1 MNALLI
7 SIPAVPLF
15 AGVVVRAI
23 GSKLRGAGAW
33 LPFIATAYS
42 VAALVLLSGK
52 HVDAITR
59 WFTVG
64 SLSLDVGLRLDGLSW
79 WVSLIVA
86 CVASAVNLYS
96 INYMKEDDSQPRFFA
111 WMSFFAGAM
120 LTLVLASSLLLMFMA
135 WEGVGAAS
143 WGLIGFWQREEK
155 ARYAAQEAFLMT
167 RLGDFGFLLAW
178 LTVLL
183 TVRSVDIL
191 VFLSAVGSGVFPPA
205 VLLLLALLFLGAAI
219 GKSAQL
225 PLSAWLPDAMAG
237 PAPVSALMHS
247 ATMVAAGVYLILRL
261 YPAFQASPTAL
272 TVILWVGAITA
283 VVAALTATAQ
293 FDLKRIL
300 AWSTISQLGEMMIA
314 LGLGAPLASAFHL
327 STHAAFKSGLF
338 LAAGVV
344 DHAVHTRD
352 LRELGGLANQLRL
365 TAIVFSICA
374 LALAGFPLLSG
385 FWSEESI
392 LEAAQQKGFAW
403 GIVMVL
409 LIFIAGVYISRAGV
423 ATFGWRPQRSK
434 REVSATA
441 SLESTA
447 MIVLAVAAA
456 GLGLAIRSVLAPVLG
471 IAGMANSE
479 SWGWRAA
486 AIGASVTGLGV
497 GTWRVLLHGPVPA
510 FGRWPKQIDHS
521 LTLLPHATAFVT
533 RQAAALVG
541 AAENLMD
548 STTKL
553 GGRSVVFVARSASLA
568 ETLLDR
574 ASSAMVR
581 LAVASADATERA
593 ETGFFARGAQS
604 LADACA
610 RLGSELQAT
619 EAGEVY
625 LYLAGAVSCVLAAS
639 VIFVWAAT

>member
-15 AGVVVRAI
+15 AGIVVRAI
-23 GSKLRGAGAW
+23 GNKQRGAGAW
-33 LPFIATAYS
+33 LPLIATAYS

-52 HVDAITR
+52 YVEAITR
-59 WFTVG
+59 WFSVG
-64 SLSLDVGLRLDGLSW
+64 ALSLDVGLRLDGLSW
-79 WVSLIVA
+79 WVSLIIA

-96 INYMKEDDSQPRFFA
+96 ISYMKEDDSQPLFFA

-143 WGLIGFWQREEK
+143 WGLIGFWHREEK

-178 LTVLL
+178 LSVLL

-191 VFLSAVGSGVFPPA
+191 VFLSAARSGVFPPA
-205 VLLLLALLFLGAAI
+205 VLLLLTLLFLGAAI

-237 PAPVSALMHS
+237 PTPVSALMHS
-247 ATMVAAGVYLILRL
+247 ATMVAAGVYLVLRL

-283 VVAALTATAQ
+283 VAAALTATAQ

-314 LGLGAPLASAFHL
+314 LGLGAPLAAAFHL
-327 STHAAFKSGLF
+327 TTHAAFKSGLF
-338 LAAGVV
+338 LTAGVV

-352 LRELGGLANQLRL
+352 LRQLGGLANQLRI

-423 ATFGWRPQRSK
+423 ATFGWRPQRSNRK
-434 REVSATA
+434 VSATD

-456 GLGLAIRSVLAPVLG
+456 GLGLAIRSLLATVLG
-471 IAGMANSE
+471 IGGTANSG

-486 AIGASVTGLGV
+486 AIAGSVAGLGV

-510 FGRWPKQIDHS
+510 FGRWPEQIDHS
-521 LTLLPHATAFVT
+521 LTLLPHAGTIVA
-533 RQAAALVG
+533 RQAAAVF
-541 AAENLMD
+541 D
-548 STTKL
+548 S
-553 GGRSVVFVARSASLA
+553 A
-568 ETLLDR
+568 ETLLNR

-593 ETGFFARGAQS
+593 ETGFFAQGAQS

-610 RLGSELQAT
+610 RLGAELRAT
-619 EAGEVY
+619 EAGQVY
-625 LYLAGAVSCVLAAS
+625 LYLAGAVSCVLAAG
-639 VIFVWAAT
+639 VIFVWAAI